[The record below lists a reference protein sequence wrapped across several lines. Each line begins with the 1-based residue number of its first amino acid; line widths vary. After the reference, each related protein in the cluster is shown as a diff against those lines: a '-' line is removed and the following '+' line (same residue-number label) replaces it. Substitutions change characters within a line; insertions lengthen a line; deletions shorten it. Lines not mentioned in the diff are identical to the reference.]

1 MGSVV
6 SLSALI
12 RVLAAGAA
20 EHGEAPSLADPLI
33 SHWLW
38 TWIIFGVVFLI
49 LWRFAFRPI
58 REQLEARENRIRE
71 TVEKADQVKNEAVAL
86 LDKHREMM
94 DRAKADAQEVLNEG
108 RLAAERVKKE
118 AMAAGHMEAQ
128 EILDRAHKEIDLHK
142 KKAIDEIRQE
152 TVELTL
158 LAASKVLERSIT
170 DDDHRRLTGAVIDEI
185 GEERG

>member
-1 MGSVV
+1 
-6 SLSALI
+6 
-12 RVLAAGAA
+12 
-20 EHGEAPSLADPLI
+20 
-33 SHWLW
+33 
-38 TWIIFGVVFLI
+38 
-49 LWRFAFRPI
+49 
-58 REQLEARENRIRE
+58 
-71 TVEKADQVKNEAVAL
+71 VKNEAVAL

-94 DRAKADAQEVLNEG
+94 DRAKADAQEVINEG

-118 AMAAGHMEAQ
+118 AMAAGQVEAQ
-128 EILDRAHKEIDLHK
+128 EILERAHREIDLHK

>member
-94 DRAKADAQEVLNEG
+94 DRAKADAQEVINEG
-108 RLAAERVKKE
+108 
-118 AMAAGHMEAQ
+118 AGDPRAGPQGDRPPQ
-128 EILDRAHKEIDLHK
+128 EEGDRRDPPGDRGVDTPRGLEGPG
-142 KKAIDEIRQE
+142 
-152 TVELTL
+152 TVH
-158 LAASKVLERSIT
+158 
-170 DDDHRRLTGAVIDEI
+170 HRRRPPAPHRRRHRRD
-185 GEERG
+185 R